1 VEPLDVDLGELAE
14 HVDTV
19 VRVGGLVVALESGAI
34 VVDDGTGRGRVVLR
48 GEATAYLPLIEPED
62 AVNATGRVV
71 LSDGRAE
78 VSVTDPG
85 GLLRVGDLGE
95 PIPVGQAEAES
106 DPAPVGAVD
115 PIQPGPGGAETAA
128 SIGGLHAPADG
139 PGSAGIALAAFE
151 GPVGLGVAWL
161 AVASVVSVGMAGL
174 RRYRHRRSLAARIA
188 GRLTSVGARDR
199 TSVT

>member
-1 VEPLDVDLGELAE
+1 
-14 HVDTV
+14 
-19 VRVGGLVVALESGAI
+19 VVALESGAI

-62 AVNATGRVV
+62 AVNATGQVV

-115 PIQPGPGGAETAA
+115 PIQPGPGRSETAA
-128 SIGGLHAPADG
+128 GIGALRAPAEG

-151 GPVGLGVAWL
+151 GPVGLGSPGWP
-161 AVASVVSVGMAGL
+161 S
-174 RRYRHRRSLAARIA
+174 RRSYPSAWPRCVDTGAGAAWPRVSPVGPQPCRPGSDERHMSE
-188 GRLTSVGARDR
+188 GRRAPGRSTEHRPASA
-199 TSVT
+199 